1 MTIRKILVP
10 IDGTEAARPPLA
22 LAFALAHRFAARV
35 DVLHA
40 RIDPLDAVSF
50 AGEGMSGE
58 VIQEL
63 IELTEEQAVSR
74 ASVARRL
81 FDAAA
86 AEAGIGEFATEPGRP
101 AARFIEYLG
110 REEDGVVA
118 HGRLADLIVI
128 ARPLPGLD
136 PAIHAALNAAL
147 FASGHPVLVPGHGDA
162 GNAAAAGDFRRVLIA
177 WNASAE
183 AARAVTAALPFL
195 AAAAQVTIAAPP
207 ADADAAR
214 PARDLAEY
222 LACHGI
228 GSEIIVLAH
237 SRSAG
242 EALLDAA
249 RAFDLLVMG
258 AYTHSRLWQLI
269 LGGVTRHM
277 LEQAPLPLLM
287 AH

>member
-10 IDGTEAARPPLA
+10 IDGTDAARPPLA
-22 LAFALAHRFAARV
+22 LAFALARRFGARV

-50 AGEGMSGE
+50 AGEGMSGD

-63 IELTEEQAVSR
+63 IELTEEQAIAR
-74 ASVARRL
+74 AGTARAL
-81 FDAAA
+81 FA
-86 AEAGIGEFATEPGRP
+86 AESAKAAIDEGAAEVGRP
-101 AARFIEYLG
+101 MARFLEHLG
-110 REEDGVVA
+110 REEDGVVM

-128 ARPLPGLD
+128 ARPLTGLD
-136 PAIHAALNAAL
+136 PAVHAALNAAL
-147 FASGHPVLVPGHGDA
+147 FASGHPVLVPGRE
-162 GNAAAAGDFRRVLIA
+162 AASADFRRIMIA
-177 WNASAE
+177 WNGSAE

-195 AAAAQVTIAAPP
+195 TEATQVTIAAPP
-207 ADADAAR
+207 AETDAR
-214 PARDLAEY
+214 PAQDLAEY

-228 GSEIIVLAH
+228 GAEITVLAH
-237 SRSAG
+237 SRAAG
-242 EALLDAA
+242 ESLLEAS
-249 RAFDLLVMG
+249 RPFDLLVMG

-277 LEQAPLPLLM
+277 LEDAPLPLLM